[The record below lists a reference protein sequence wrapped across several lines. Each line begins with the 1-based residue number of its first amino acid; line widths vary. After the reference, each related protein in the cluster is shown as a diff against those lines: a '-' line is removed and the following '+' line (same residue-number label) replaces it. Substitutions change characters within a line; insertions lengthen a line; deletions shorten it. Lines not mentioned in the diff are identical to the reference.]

1 MHAHVHV
8 HVHVDLDVRVHV
20 DEITDNMIQIYRSQM
35 HTYEHIVGILI
46 LLTLLGSI
54 LVSSG
59 PAFTHANS
67 MGTVRLLKYEKRT

>member
-46 LLTLLGSI
+46 LPTL
-54 LVSSG
+54 
-59 PAFTHANS
+59 PCQF
-67 MGTVRLLKYEKRT
+67 